1 METNTEE
8 VREGREY
15 LSPDQTA
22 ELLGLGRTTT
32 YQLLRDGEVPSFKYG
47 RRRIVARRD
56 IEAWLERHRVDS
68 SEQE

>member
-8 VREGREY
+8 TRESREF

-22 ELLGLGRTTT
+22 ELLGLGRTTA
-32 YQLLRDGEVPSFKYG
+32 YQLLRDGEIPSFKYG

-56 IEAWLERHRVDS
+56 IEAWLERHRVDGP
-68 SEQE
+68 EQT